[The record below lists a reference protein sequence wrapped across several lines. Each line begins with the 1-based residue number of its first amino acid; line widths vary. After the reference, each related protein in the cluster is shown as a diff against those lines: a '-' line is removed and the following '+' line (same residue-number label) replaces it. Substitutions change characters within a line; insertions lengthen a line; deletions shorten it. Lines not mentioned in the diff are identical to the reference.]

1 MFNIYSYQMIGLA
14 DQNNRVYE
22 SKYGIYSK
30 QNGFTLSK
38 LSSSMTKE
46 ELLDN
51 LLHEDC
57 WSLKQDIKRMT
68 KDEIEEKLG
77 YKIEIVENEK
87 QNDEEC
93 GCKEKDKNSNICKKN
108 YEDDEDFINNYI
120 KMLRKYYGRV

>member
-87 QNDEEC
+87 QNDEESEY
-93 GCKEKDKNSNICKKN
+93 KKKNKNDNICKKN

>member
-1 MFNIYSYQMIGLA
+1 MIGLA

-87 QNDEEC
+87 RSNEEC
-93 GCKEKDKNSNICKKN
+93 ECKEKDKNSNSCKKN

>member
-1 MFNIYSYQMIGLA
+1 MIGLA

-22 SKYGIYSK
+22 SKYGSYDK
-30 QNGFTLSK
+30 QNGFILSK
-38 LSSSMTKE
+38 LSNSITKE
-46 ELLDN
+46 ELLDS

-57 WSLKQDIKRMT
+57 WSLKQNIKKMT

-87 QNDEEC
+87 QNDEESEY
-93 GCKEKDKNSNICKKN
+93 KEKDKNSNSCKKN